1 VVVCGLHGVGLRIG
15 ERLHLAGVRVVVVVD
30 DAPDPRLVR
39 VVRGWGIPHL
49 VGSSRLAET
58 LLEAGVAAA
67 SALICV
73 ETDDLHT
80 LETALLARELHADL
94 RVVVQLAGRPDALPD
109 QHHRRDRRPGGR
121 RTAAPTVRWITRDG
135 PPGCTAGTSP
145 ILSARTANCWTCA

>member
-1 VVVCGLHGVGLRIG
+1 MNTAQRPSAWAGHVVVCGLHGVGLRIV

-49 VGSSRLAET
+49 VGSSRLEET

-80 LETALLARELHADL
+80 LETALLARELRPDL
-94 RVVVQLAGRPDALPD
+94 RVVVQLANPAVGRAMSEVTGPGSVLDVAALAA
-109 QHHRRDRRPGGR
+109 RRSSRR
-121 RTAAPTVRWITRDG
+121 A
-135 PPGCTAGTSP
+135 
-145 ILSARTANCWTCA
+145 